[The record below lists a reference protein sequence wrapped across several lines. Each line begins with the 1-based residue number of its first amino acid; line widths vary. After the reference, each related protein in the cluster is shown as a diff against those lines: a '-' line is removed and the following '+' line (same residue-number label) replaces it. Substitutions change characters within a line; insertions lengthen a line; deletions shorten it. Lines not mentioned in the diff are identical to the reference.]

1 MTHTEVYR
9 GRTISCSLSQRVH
22 EHVWRVEIEG
32 LPGLGAITIAAPD
45 ASSALDDAL
54 RSARQ
59 VVDIAECF
67 GERRGHGPA
76 APGLRHS

>member
-1 MTHTEVYR
+1 MGRMTSTEVYR
-9 GRTISCSLSQRVH
+9 GRTISCTLSERMH

-32 LPGLGAITIAAPD
+32 LPGFGAVSIAAPD
-45 ASSALDDAL
+45 PDAALADAL

-67 GERRGHGPA
+67 GAGRRAQG
-76 APGLRHS
+76 